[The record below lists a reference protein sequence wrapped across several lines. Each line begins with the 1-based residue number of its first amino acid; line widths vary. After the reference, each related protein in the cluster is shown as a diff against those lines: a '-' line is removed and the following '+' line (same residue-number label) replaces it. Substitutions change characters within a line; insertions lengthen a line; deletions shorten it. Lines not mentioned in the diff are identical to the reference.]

1 MRKSVHGH
9 PALRIAKNA
18 RWTLRAFAGGF
29 ARDADKIEPQD
40 NAYAVLMQ
48 GAETFAAMLRGAASA
63 GDSEP
68 NYAYTPDG
76 RRYLTA
82 LPRGTP

>member
-29 ARDADKIEPQD
+29 ARDADKTEPQD

-48 GAETFAAMLRGAASA
+48 GIESFAAMLRGAAA
-63 GDSEP
+63 DVDAEI
-68 NYAYTPDG
+68 NYAYTPSG
-76 RRYLTA
+76 VRYISA
-82 LPRGTP
+82 LPR